1 MSVNFVSFNTD
12 AVYSG
17 LNLSAR
23 QMPINPLGNK
33 EVERA
38 ITENSEAEKKVD
50 RVLNFGEQVVESQK
64 TDVDREPDGSNVPW
78 ADIMEQLQLQMTGN
92 EEEDFNNI
100 MEEIQF
106 QIDNAQSQYDLNYYE
121 WLMEHTSRLFMSL
134 DEAQN
139 VYERENENRYLY
151 TIDDFS
157 TVNMQIL

>member
-1 MSVNFVSFNTD
+1 
-12 AVYSG
+12 
-17 LNLSAR
+17 
-23 QMPINPLGNK
+23 
-33 EVERA
+33 
-38 ITENSEAEKKVD
+38 
-50 RVLNFGEQVVESQK
+50 
-64 TDVDREPDGSNVPW
+64 
-78 ADIMEQLQLQMTGN
+78 MEQLQLQMTGN
-92 EEEDFNNI
+92 EQQDFNNI